1 MLGSDVSLLNANS
14 TDGAQLS
21 RHEMRRC
28 CRMLIATCPAEPMCV
43 TLRSFLHLGQLLPAR
58 RSGQDAAPHRT
69 NDLDRARHYGQLFAP
84 TTAEACLRQQT
95 QPTWPSPAGRRR
107 RSRIWRTACQSAIQH
122 STGTQSTPQGRPP
135 RYPIPRKTYIRW
147 TRRRTQMVAASSPKA
162 CCTTVREFAKY
173 RASCDILSRNSGMP
187 ESEQI

>member
-1 MLGSDVSLLNANS
+1 MQRPTGRTIL
-14 TDGAQLS
+14 T
-21 RHEMRRC
+21 
-28 CRMLIATCPAEPMCV
+28 
-43 TLRSFLHLGQLLPAR
+43 
-58 RSGQDAAPHRT
+58 AP
-69 NDLDRARHYGQLFAP
+69 
-84 TTAEACLRQQT
+84 
-95 QPTWPSPAGRRR
+95 
-107 RSRIWRTACQSAIQH
+107 
-122 STGTQSTPQGRPP
+122 STGTRSTPQGRPP